1 MPVEAKHSAVPES
14 KVRGGI
20 VFFFNNPPPR
30 FSPDTPRGADR
41 ARAPPPSPRARPP

>member
-20 VFFFNNPPPR
+20 VFFLTTLPPIFPR
-30 FSPDTPRGADR
+30 HPLGAPIVP
-41 ARAPPPSPRARPP
+41 ARHLPLRARPP